1 MESSTDSHLTLCKL
15 AHDWLI
21 IAAKASM
28 GGASHP
34 LFEPRQKKPRAIIWM
49 WDSAKCKYFKNTFM
63 AAKDFFKI
71 AYSSTIKYF
80 SCNCHCTLNYIC
92 LLLLSWK
99 NWDIWD
105 EGAYIVTV
113 SVLMSDTFY
122 VDEWQFLCRR
132 VTISVLKWVKVS
144 VLMSDCFFV
153 EDWQFLCQWV
163 IVSVSLSDCFCII
176 EWQFL
181 CWWVTVSLSLS
192 DSFCVYAWHCSFF
205 FLFTAVGDLHGEER
219 DGGDGETDPRDGA
232 GWAVEEV
239 QTC

>member
-1 MESSTDSHLTLCKL
+1 
-15 AHDWLI
+15 
-21 IAAKASM
+21 
-28 GGASHP
+28 
-34 LFEPRQKKPRAIIWM
+34 
-49 WDSAKCKYFKNTFM
+49 M

-205 FLFTAVGDLHGEER
+205 FCLLQSVTYTVKREMAEMGKLTRGMVLGER
-219 DGGDGETDPRDGA
+219 WKKSRL
-232 GWAVEEV
+232 VNNV
-239 QTC
+239 LVRL